1 MVLGNIPWLSL
12 LQPQQLQEGKCHG
25 CENTDLVTGLRVRGE
40 TGLMSSSSP
49 PTIIPLC
56 LLAH

>member
-25 CENTDLVTGLRVRGE
+25 CENTDLMTGLSEGRDWVDVK
-40 TGLMSSSSP
+40 L
-49 PTIIPLC
+49 
-56 LLAH
+56 

>member
-1 MVLGNIPWLSL
+1 MVLGNIPWPSL

-25 CENTDLVTGLRVRGE
+25 YENTDLMTGLRVRGE

-49 PTIIPLC
+49 PTIPPLG